1 MLKRLENMV
10 DKWLRNVIIC
20 VIGGIVIKFK
30 NVRIMFCK
38 TIVDVFELDDFEIRC
53 DYLGNIYYLYGDMML
68 INLLVV
74 IIM

>member
-1 MLKRLENMV
+1 MV

>member
-1 MLKRLENMV
+1 MV

-38 TIVDVFELDDFEIRC
+38 MIVDVFELDDFEIRC

>member
-1 MLKRLENMV
+1 MV

-38 TIVDVFELDDFEIRC
+38 TIVDVFELDDFEIWC

>member
-1 MLKRLENMV
+1 MV

-68 INLLVV
+68 INLLVG

>member
-1 MLKRLENMV
+1 MV

-53 DYLGNIYYLYGDMML
+53 DYLGNIYYLYGFMML